1 MTILSHYLKGR
12 RALAAAA
19 VLALCNAGDLLA
31 QNRDLTVEQESIADI
46 GEGPR
51 AQSSNIKV
59 AAWVDRQDGVYRP
72 GDSLTLQVKANRS
85 AYITVVDVGTSGR
98 VHVVFPNKYQRNN
111 HVQAHEVVQ
120 IPEEGARVRFTVNG
134 PSGREVLKVFA
145 TERPIDYFDVHRLA
159 EAGAYYSV
167 PGDARSIARDLSV
180 ELNDTRR
187 AEYGVATKVV
197 RILGQSGDLGDFG
210 NGQAPVSYSGSAE
223 QLFKLGEAAYYSE
236 NGGSIR
242 AALGYYTQAAEAGHV
257 LAMVRLGQIYEEGA
271 GGEPQMSKAIAWY
284 QKAAELGATQAMV
297 KLARLYGTGQGGVAP
312 DFTEALTWL
321 HKAAKAGDGIA
332 MARLAK
338 AYDEGRGVARN
349 PEEAAHYSLG
359 AVRAGA
365 WSVQND
371 MPRFSQQTREEMQRL
386 LKEAGYYHGAIDGV
400 FGDETR
406 AALTDYARSA

>member
-1 MTILSHYLKGR
+1 M
-12 RALAAAA
+12 
-19 VLALCNAGDLLA
+19 
-31 QNRDLTVEQESIADI
+31 
-46 GEGPR
+46 
-51 AQSSNIKV
+51 
-59 AAWVDRQDGVYRP
+59 
-72 GDSLTLQVKANRS
+72 
-85 AYITVVDVGTSGR
+85 
-98 VHVVFPNKYQRNN
+98 VFPNKYQRNN
-111 HVQAHEVVQ
+111 RVQAHEVVQ
-120 IPEEGARVRFTVNG
+120 IPEEGARVRFTVSG
-134 PSGREVLKVFA
+134 PAGREVLKVFA
-145 TERPIDYFDVHRLA
+145 TERPISYFDVQRLA

-167 PGDARSIARDLSV
+167 PGDARSIARDLNV
-180 ELNDTRR
+180 ELNETQR

-197 RILGQSGDLGDFG
+197 RILSQSGDLGGYG
-210 NGQAPVSYSGSAE
+210 NSQGPVSNNASAE

-257 LAMVRLGQIYEEGA
+257 LAMVRLGQIHEEG
-271 GGEPQMSKAIAWY
+271 GESGPQMAKAIGWY
-284 QKAAELGATQAMV
+284 QKAAELGSTQAMV
-297 KLARLYGTGQGGVAP
+297 KLARLYGTGQGVP
-312 DFTEALTWL
+312 KDFTEALTWL

-338 AYDEGRGVARN
+338 AYDEGQGVARN

-359 AVRAGA
+359 AAKAGA
-365 WSVQND
+365 WIVQND